1 MLDFN
6 FYNPTR
12 IIFGKD
18 RLESMND
25 YIPADANVLII
36 TYGVEALQPLI
47 DKIKGVLGNRKVYEF
62 VGIEPNPEY
71 ETCLKAGAMVRE
83 KNIDYL
89 LAVGGGSVM
98 DATKFIAV
106 AAYYDGDPSEM
117 LFLDRP
123 APVFI
128 PEIAAKVRN
137 VIPFGT
143 VCTLPATGSEMN
155 ESGCITRNHV
165 KCVMKDPSM
174 FPKFSILDPT
184 NTFSL
189 PKNQITNGIVDTF
202 VHATEQY
209 LTYPV
214 NARLQDRMAEGIL
227 QTLIEMGETTIAEPE
242 NYDERANLFWCATV
256 AQNRSISPG
265 VPQDWAAHAIG
276 LELSVL
282 FGLAHAEGVGV
293 ILPALLE
300 ERREQKREKLLQYAE
315 RVWHIDNG
323 TDDEKID
330 LAIKNTR
337 EFFEK
342 VGMKTHMSD
351 YGIGADQIP
360 AIIEK
365 LKQSEKV
372 ALGERKDITLDIS
385 KKILERAL

>member
-1 MLDFN
+1 
-6 FYNPTR
+6 
-12 IIFGKD
+12 
-18 RLESMND
+18 
-25 YIPADANVLII
+25 
-36 TYGVEALQPLI
+36 LI
-47 DKIKGVLGNRKVYEF
+47 DKVKKALGNRKIYEF

-71 ETCLKAGAMVRE
+71 ETCLKAAQVVRE
-83 KNIDYL
+83 KNIDYM

-98 DATKFIAV
+98 DATKYVSV
-106 AAYYDGDPSEM
+106 AAYYEGEPSEM
-117 LFLDRP
+117 LYFDRP
-123 APVFI
+123 SPIFA
-128 PEIAAKVRN
+128 PEIAAKVRK
-137 VIPFGT
+137 VIPYGT

-155 ESGCITRNHV
+155 ESGSITLNHT

-189 PKNQITNGIVDTF
+189 PKNQIANGIVDTF

-227 QTLIEMGETTIAEPE
+227 QTMIEIGETTITEPE
-242 NYDERANLFWCATV
+242 NYDERANFCWCATV

-265 VPQDWAAHAIG
+265 VPQDWASHAIG
-276 LELSVL
+276 LELTAAYGV
-282 FGLAHAEGVGV
+282 AHGVGV
-293 ILPALLE
+293 AIILPALLE
-300 ERREQKREKLLQYAE
+300 ERREQKRAKLLQYAE
-315 RVWHIDNG
+315 RVWHIDKG
-323 TDDEKID
+323 TEDEKID

-342 VGMKTHMSD
+342 VGIKTRMSD

-360 AIIEK
+360 FILEK
-365 LKQSEKV
+365 LKEHGKV
-372 ALGERKDITLDIS
+372 ALGETKDITLDIS